1 MILEYLTDC
10 LEISKVLVMKMS
22 SPWFTQLCPVTC
34 LHIYW
39 CHQDYIQIWV
49 KVESHY
55 GIFPF
60 ENCKIW
66 HSIVFFQK
74 REMKLL
80 IITVFI
86 AHLLHSSET
95 GCLWWTGETGVSK
108 EIAISGY
115 HALAVIN
122 SYTCKNYI
130 KTCMSHLTHHSTH
143 DHYVKCSEFWL

>member
-1 MILEYLTDC
+1 MSLEYLIDC
-10 LEISKVLVMKMS
+10 LEISKVLGDENVMIFMTL
-22 SPWFTQLCPVTC
+22 SPWFTQLCPVTY

-66 HSIVFFQK
+66 HSIIFFQK

-86 AHLLHSSET
+86 AHLLLSSET
-95 GCLWWTGETGVSK
+95 GCLWWTEETGVSK

-122 SYTCKNYI
+122 S
-130 KTCMSHLTHHSTH
+130 
-143 DHYVKCSEFWL
+143 